1 MPSTEKPALPYTAL
15 SDFFGILFEDKRL
28 NCEVYKLD
36 HMNLFSNVNVAV
48 FCHDRKRD
56 TVEV

>member
-15 SDFFGILFEDKRL
+15 LDFFGIFFEDKIL
-28 NCEVYKLD
+28 NCEVYKLEC
-36 HMNLFSNVNVAV
+36 MNLFSSVDVAI